1 MRASEVAAYA
11 FVAFFIKLIGVL
23 GVAYLGVCG
32 LVVLRA
38 VGDTELIVSLVAFS
52 ILER

>member
-1 MRASEVAAYA
+1 MRAREVAACA
-11 FVAFFIKLIGVL
+11 FVAFLIKLIVVL

-38 VGDTELIVSLVAFS
+38 MGDTELIVSLVEFS